1 MPNKSFYFESLSKIM
16 YLFGDTDVGD
26 TDVLDTDV
34 GDTDLCHRFLMF
46 VKEKVCQ

>member
-1 MPNKSFYFESLSKIM
+1 M

-26 TDVLDTDV
+26 TNVLDTDV